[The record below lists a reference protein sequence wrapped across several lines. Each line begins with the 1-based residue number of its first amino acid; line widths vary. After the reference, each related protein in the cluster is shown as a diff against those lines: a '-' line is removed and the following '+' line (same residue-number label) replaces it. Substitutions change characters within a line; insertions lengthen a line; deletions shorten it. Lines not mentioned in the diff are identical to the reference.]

1 MMFWLREVTYSSV
14 RSGRVLLQ
22 SVIVKLRFNLLTE
35 VEPILEV

>member
-1 MMFWLREVTYSSV
+1 MVYGIVMSS
-14 RSGRVLLQ
+14 